1 MERELLASRIC
12 QCFDVSQVIYQKSYF
27 AHEKVTKSEN
37 ITSLETSL
45 ASMEA
50 FEIYA
55 QNHDRDVKEYIL
67 SLDSHN
73 YYMMNIIDYLVG
85 NTDRHWGNWGVL
97 VDTKNNKPIS
107 LHKLMDFNRAFY
119 AYDNIDGANCQ
130 TTFYK
135 KMSQREAA
143 EEAVQKIGLNQIKE
157 VKKNYFEALPQYWE
171 MFEKRLSL
179 LKRI

>member
-1 MERELLASRIC
+1 M
-12 QCFDVSQVIYQKSYF
+12 CFS
-27 AHEKVTKSEN
+27 HEKVTKSEN

-107 LHKLMDFNRAFY
+107 LHKLMVLIERFTPM
-119 AYDNIDGANCQ
+119 I
-130 TTFYK
+130 
-135 KMSQREAA
+135 
-143 EEAVQKIGLNQIKE
+143 I
-157 VKKNYFEALPQYWE
+157 
-171 MFEKRLSL
+171 
-179 LKRI
+179 

>member
-1 MERELLASRIC
+1 M
-12 QCFDVSQVIYQKSYF
+12 
-27 AHEKVTKSEN
+27 
-37 ITSLETSL
+37 ETSL

-107 LHKLMDFNRAFY
+107 LHKLMVLIERFTPM
-119 AYDNIDGANCQ
+119 I
-130 TTFYK
+130 
-135 KMSQREAA
+135 
-143 EEAVQKIGLNQIKE
+143 I
-157 VKKNYFEALPQYWE
+157 
-171 MFEKRLSL
+171 
-179 LKRI
+179 